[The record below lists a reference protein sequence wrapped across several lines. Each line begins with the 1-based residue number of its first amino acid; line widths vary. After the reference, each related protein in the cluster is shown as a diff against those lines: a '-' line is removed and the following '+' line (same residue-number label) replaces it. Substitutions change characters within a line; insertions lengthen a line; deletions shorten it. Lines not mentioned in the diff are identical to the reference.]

1 MPRTL
6 APRPLAV
13 ALRLIALGLPLA
25 GFATS
30 IAAQES
36 VDAALELPA
45 QQVTASPAE
54 RADGPVDGYVATR
67 SVTGTKTD
75 TPLLEVPQS
84 ISVITADRMQ
94 DQGVQTVQDALRYVA
109 GVRGEAF
116 GLDTR
121 GDWAKVRG
129 SSPEL
134 FLDGLQQT
142 FGYYNNIRTDPYTLE
157 RIEVLKGPSSMLYGQ
172 SPVGGLVNLVSKRPQ
187 AEPRTEL
194 QAQYGNYDHKQ
205 IALDST
211 GPLNEDGSL
220 LYRVVAIARD
230 SQSQVDYVESD
241 RLVLMPSI
249 TWRPNDDI
257 EWTLLANVQRD
268 DGGSTSQFLPHEGT
282 VFGAPYGRY
291 DTDLFVSEPGFDE
304 YDAEQTALTSQFSWR
319 LNETWTLRQNLR
331 YQESEVSY
339 QQIYGWP
346 PVLNTDKRTL
356 DRIYYVSKPEV
367 DVWVADH
374 NAQALFDTGPI
385 QHTLLIGADYQ
396 HAVTNE
402 RSAGGAATPLDL
414 YDPVYGTFDPSVI
427 SLVDS
432 PEQTV
437 VQQGIYVQDQ
447 LKYQRWLLTL
457 GLRKDWADN
466 RTDGG
471 TRQKDD
477 AVTGRVGLTYLFDN
491 GVAPYISYSES
502 FQPIIGLNKANNEP
516 FTPLE
521 GEQWEVGVKYQP
533 LGSRSLYTAAVFDL
547 RELNRQMP
555 DPANPNNTL
564 QAGETRTRGLELEA
578 LVSVTPNWDL
588 IATYTHLDTEV
599 IEGAPGEVGKRL
611 ASIPENMASLWSQ
624 HQFALFGVPGFRAG
638 AGVRYVGA
646 SWDGADDVKTPSTTL
661 FDAMLGYRY
670 QNWDFAVNATNL
682 EDETYYTSCLARGDC
697 FTGSRRTVVGTV
709 SYSF

>member
-6 APRPLAV
+6 AQRPLAV
-13 ALRLIALGLPLA
+13 ALRLVALGVPLA

-36 VDAALELPA
+36 VDPALELPA
-45 QQVTASPAE
+45 QEVTASPAE

-142 FGYYNNIRTDPYTLE
+142 FGFYNNIRTDPYTLE

-187 AEPRTEL
+187 AERKTEL

-319 LNETWTLRQNLR
+319 VNETWTLRQNLR

-346 PVLNTDKRTL
+346 PLLNADKRTI

-402 RSAGGAATPLDL
+402 RSAVGAATPLDL

-437 VQQGIYVQDQ
+437 AQQGIYIQDQ

-502 FQPIIGLNKANNEP
+502 FQPIIGLNQANNEP

-555 DPANPNNTL
+555 DPTNPNNTL
-564 QAGETRTRGLELEA
+564 QAGETRARGLELEA
-578 LVSVTPNWDL
+578 LVAVTSNWDL

-599 IEGAPGEVGKRL
+599 IEGAQGEVGKRL
-611 ASIPENMASLWSQ
+611 DSVPENMASLWSQ

-638 AGVRYVGA
+638 AGVRYVGT